1 MFKSKTQMVIQI
13 IIFCLLIYAF
23 IYLGKKEYKVELPDN
38 EKFSSMFSMVS
49 TDNVFKIVNATEA
62 RMVSRGAKGIVLFGT
77 ENEWVNYYAYIV
89 NKIAK
94 EVGIEEI
101 YYYDFTKNRKDN
113 NGTYEDIVKNLSN
126 YVTYNDKGVAEIYAP
141 SLLVVSKDE
150 VLLFDSDTSF
160 IKGKTTPSTY
170 WNSFTQGEKEQNLRA
185 VFTEY
190 LKNQEYI
197 WIIQEINLV

>member
-1 MFKSKTQMVIQI
+1 MEKKYIKNKKMFKSKTQMVIYI

-94 EVGIEEI
+94 EVGVEEI

-190 LKNQEYI
+190 LKN
-197 WIIQEINLV
+197 

>member
-1 MFKSKTQMVIQI
+1 MEKIYIKNKKMFKSKTQMVIYI

-77 ENEWVNYYAYIV
+77 ENEWVDYYAYIV

-94 EVGIEEI
+94 EVGVEEI

-113 NGTYEDIVKNLSN
+113 NGTYEDIVENLSN

-160 IKGKTTPSTY
+160 IKGKTTPSIY
-170 WNSFTQGEKEQNLRA
+170 WNSFTQGEKEQELRA

-190 LKNQEYI
+190 LKN
-197 WIIQEINLV
+197 

>member
-1 MFKSKTQMVIQI
+1 MEKIYIKNKKMFKSKTQMVIYI

-94 EVGIEEI
+94 DVGVEEI

-190 LKNQEYI
+190 LKN
-197 WIIQEINLV
+197 

>member
-1 MFKSKTQMVIQI
+1 MEKIYIKNKKMFKSKTQMVIYI

-23 IYLGKKEYKVELPDN
+23 IYLDKKEYKVELPDN

-190 LKNQEYI
+190 LKN
-197 WIIQEINLV
+197 

>member
-1 MFKSKTQMVIQI
+1 MEKIYIKNKKMFKSKTQMVIYI

-94 EVGIEEI
+94 EVGVEEI

-126 YVTYNDKGVAEIYAP
+126 YVTYNDKEVAEIYAP

-190 LKNQEYI
+190 LKN
-197 WIIQEINLV
+197 

>member
-1 MFKSKTQMVIQI
+1 MEKIYIKNKKMFKSKTQMVIYI

-94 EVGIEEI
+94 EVGVEEI

-190 LKNQEYI
+190 LKN
-197 WIIQEINLV
+197 

>member
-1 MFKSKTQMVIQI
+1 MEKIYIKNKKMFKSKTQMVIYI

-113 NGTYEDIVKNLSN
+113 NGTYEDIVKYLSN

-190 LKNQEYI
+190 LKN
-197 WIIQEINLV
+197 

>member
-1 MFKSKTQMVIQI
+1 MEKIYIKNKKMFKSKTQMVIYI

-77 ENEWVNYYAYIV
+77 KNEWVDYYAYIV

-94 EVGIEEI
+94 EVGVEEI
-101 YYYDFTKNRKDN
+101 SYYDFTKNRKDN

-160 IKGKTTPSTY
+160 IKGKTTPSIY
-170 WNSFTQGEKEQNLRA
+170 WNSFTQGEKEQELRA

-190 LKNQEYI
+190 LKN
-197 WIIQEINLV
+197 

>member
-1 MFKSKTQMVIQI
+1 MEKIYIKNKKMFKSKTQMVIYI

-77 ENEWVNYYAYIV
+77 KNEWVDYYAYIV

-94 EVGIEEI
+94 EVGVEEI

-190 LKNQEYI
+190 LKN
-197 WIIQEINLV
+197 

>member
-1 MFKSKTQMVIQI
+1 MEKIYIKNKKMLKSKTQMVIYI

-94 EVGIEEI
+94 EVGVEEI

-190 LKNQEYI
+190 LKN
-197 WIIQEINLV
+197 

>member
-1 MFKSKTQMVIQI
+1 MEKIYIKNKKMFKSKTQMVIYI

-49 TDNVFKIVNATEA
+49 TENVFKIVNATEA

-94 EVGIEEI
+94 EVGVEEI

-190 LKNQEYI
+190 LKN
-197 WIIQEINLV
+197 

>member
-1 MFKSKTQMVIQI
+1 MEKIYIKNKKMFKSKTQKVIYI

-190 LKNQEYI
+190 LKN
-197 WIIQEINLV
+197 

>member
-1 MFKSKTQMVIQI
+1 MEKIYIKNKKMFKSKTQMVIYI

-141 SLLVVSKDE
+141 TLLVVSNDE
-150 VLLFDSDTSF
+150 VLLFDSETSF
-160 IKGKTTPSTY
+160 INGEITPSTY
-170 WNSFTQGEKEQNLRA
+170 WNTAKEDAKENEIREA
-185 VFTEY
+185 FIKY
-190 LKNQEYI
+190 LKK
-197 WIIQEINLV
+197 